1 MGIGISMSSCSLLKI
16 YSYSNSASSSIGGDD
31 NSHLSSKS
39 MPRRSTDKLLELLL
53 LILCIAN
60 MQIKNKQINEKPNF
74 KAVSQTAF
82 LVYSLLETAPI
93 GFRKGKSYS

>member
-1 MGIGISMSSCSLLKI
+1 
-16 YSYSNSASSSIGGDD
+16 
-31 NSHLSSKS
+31 
-39 MPRRSTDKLLELLL
+39 
-53 LILCIAN
+53 